1 MKKLALCLLVVG
13 LIGLCSVG
21 LRAEDLAGEALQTAP
36 PWPGAELNLRIF
48 EGLRYAGAP
57 PTRVV
62 TSSFLSFLNYTSLQV
77 ESDESVER
85 QVRQVFNLKDAK
97 LLSEANLELG
107 KGAAEKAFHMFR
119 LDSREYLILV
129 ARGRLYEQRQFHIE
143 VYEQGAKEKASLLD
157 MEFSIPAKNAA
168 VFGFEDTEG
177 KPYFLAFSV
186 LHYGIKGGGG
196 PAGGGETAPPKLVT
210 SVDPVYPEI
219 ARQSKVQGVVVLEAT
234 TDIYGRV
241 AMVKVLR
248 SIPLLDQA
256 AIDAVR
262 QWQYEPAIID
272 GQPKQVTFTVTV
284 QFTLDEGK
292 GAAGVTGGV
301 VGGVLGG
308 VEGGVQG
315 GVQSGVAGGVE
326 GGVQGGVTGQGAEGN
341 LNGAIRCK
349 DGIQPPKLVKM
360 VEPVYPEIARQAQ
373 VEGVVILEATTDE
386 DGNVAA
392 VRILRSIPLL
402 DQPAIE
408 AVRQW
413 KYEPLIIDG
422 KRRKAIFTVTARF
435 ALTSGDKEKDLEK
448 FSRGAVKAVGAI
460 KPPKLLKIVE
470 PVYPGDAKKAVI
482 EGVVILSA
490 KTDATGHVQDVMVL
504 RSVPLLNKAAID
516 AVKQWVYEP
525 YVQDGKPTPVVF
537 TVTVRFQLDTDYKI
551 KPKDQLQITVQET
564 PTLNQQVTVSDD
576 GLADFSVIGRVDV
589 AGRTKKEVEKTIS
602 ALLEAK
608 ILKVAHVT
616 LSIKESKTGT
626 AGVEGGVVGGVLGGV
641 PGKEQ
646 AEFEKGAVRAMD
658 TIKPPARIKSVDPV
672 YPEKARQAQVEGV
685 VILEVRTD
693 EKGNVEDARILKSIP
708 ALDQA
713 AIDAVKQWKYEPLI
727 IDGKPR
733 KVLFTVTVQF
743 RLK

>member
-1 MKKLALCLLVVG
+1 MKKLALCLLFVG
-13 LIGLCSVG
+13 LMGLCSVG
-21 LRAEDLAGEALQTAP
+21 LRAEDPAGEAVQSAL

-48 EGLRYAGAP
+48 EGLRYAGTT
-57 PTRVV
+57 PTKVV
-62 TSSFLSFLNYTSLQV
+62 TSSFLSFLNYTSIQL

-97 LLSEANLELG
+97 LLSEANLQLR
-107 KGAAEKAFHMFR
+107 KDPAEKAFHIFR

-129 ARGRLYEQRQFHIE
+129 TRGRRPEPRQFHIE
-143 VYEQGAKEKASLLD
+143 VYEQGAEEKTSLLD

-168 VFGFEDTEG
+168 VFGFDDTEG

-196 PAGGGETAPPKLVT
+196 PAGAGGESAPPKLVK

-219 ARQSKVQGVVVLEAT
+219 ARQSKVQGVVILEAT

-262 QWQYEPAIID
+262 QWEYEPAIID

-284 QFTLDEGK
+284 RFDLEEGK

-301 VGGVLGG
+301 VSGVLGG

-315 GVQSGVAGGVE
+315 GVQGAVAGGVE
-326 GGVQGGVTGQGAEGN
+326 GGVQGGVTGQGAEGD

-470 PVYPGDAKKAVI
+470 PVYPGDAKKALI
-482 EGVVILSA
+482 EGVVILSV
-490 KTDATGHVQDVMVL
+490 KTDATGHVKDVMIL
-504 RSVPLLNKAAID
+504 RSVSLLNQAAID

-537 TVTVRFQLDTDYKI
+537 TVTVRFQSDRDAII
-551 KPKDQLQITVQET
+551 KPRDLLQITVQEL
-564 PTLNQQVTVSDD
+564 PDLNQEVRVSDD
-576 GLADFSVIGRVDV
+576 GLATLTLLGRLDV
-589 AGRTKKEVEKTIS
+589 EGQTRADVEKNIA
-602 ALLEAK
+602 ALLTAK
-608 ILKVAHVT
+608 YLKVAHVNVT
-616 LSIKESKTGT
+616 IKDRAST
-626 AGVEGGVVGGVLGGV
+626 ANIAKVI
-641 PGKEQ
+641 
-646 AEFEKGAVRAMD
+646 GAVQKPGPYEIPADSD
-658 TIKPPARIKSVDPV
+658 TLLQMISLAGGLTD
-672 YPEKARQAQVEGV
+672 KAESQV
-685 VILEVRTD
+685 VIHREVNGVALGLFIDLKNVT
-693 EKGNVEDARILKSIP
+693 KGSKKNTRILPNDVIE
-708 ALDQA
+708 
-713 AIDAVKQWKYEPLI
+713 VK
-727 IDGKPR
+727 
-733 KVLFTVTVQF
+733 
-743 RLK
+743 

>member
-1 MKKLALCLLVVG
+1 
-13 LIGLCSVG
+13 
-21 LRAEDLAGEALQTAP
+21 
-36 PWPGAELNLRIF
+36 
-48 EGLRYAGAP
+48 
-57 PTRVV
+57 
-62 TSSFLSFLNYTSLQV
+62 
-77 ESDESVER
+77 
-85 QVRQVFNLKDAK
+85 
-97 LLSEANLELG
+97 
-107 KGAAEKAFHMFR
+107 
-119 LDSREYLILV
+119 
-129 ARGRLYEQRQFHIE
+129 
-143 VYEQGAKEKASLLD
+143 

-168 VFGFEDTEG
+168 VFGFDDTEG

-196 PAGGGETAPPKLVT
+196 PASAGGESAPPKLVK
-210 SVDPVYPEI
+210 SVAPVYPEI

-241 AMVKVLR
+241 AMVKVVR

-315 GVQSGVAGGVE
+315 GVAGGVAGGV
-326 GGVQGGVTGQGAEGN
+326 QGGIAKTVGALDIQAEKEFEGDAVRAV
-341 LNGAIRCK
+341 GDVK
-349 DGIQPPKLVKM
+349 PPKLLKV
-360 VEPVYPEIARQAQ
+360 VEPVYPEVARKAQ
-373 VEGVVILEATTDE
+373 VEGVVILEARTDQ
-386 DGNVAA
+386 DGNVENA
-392 VRILRSIPLL
+392 RILRSIPLL
-402 DQPAIE
+402 DQAAID
-408 AVRQW
+408 AVKQW
-413 KYEPLIIDG
+413 KYEPLVIDG
-422 KRRKAIFTVTARF
+422 KSRKVLFTVTVRF
-435 ALTSGDKEKDLEK
+435 ALKTGDKEKDLEK
-448 FSRGAVKAVGAI
+448 FAQGAVKAVGDI
-460 KPPKLLKIVE
+460 KPPKLLHSVE
-470 PVYPGDAKKAVI
+470 PVYPEEAKKAGV

-490 KTDATGHVQDVMVL
+490 KADATGHVQDVMIL

-525 YVQDGKPTPVVF
+525 MLINNVPQSVVF
-537 TVTVRFQLDTDYKI
+537 TVTVRFQLNEK
-551 KPKDQLQITVQET
+551 E
-564 PTLNQQVTVSDD
+564 
-576 GLADFSVIGRVDV
+576 
-589 AGRTKKEVEKTIS
+589 KKS
-602 ALLEAK
+602 AP
-608 ILKVAHVT
+608 
-616 LSIKESKTGT
+616 
-626 AGVEGGVVGGVLGGV
+626 GVVGGVVGGVLGGV

-646 AEFEKGAVRAMD
+646 ADFEKGAVRAKD
-658 TIKPPARIKSVDPV
+658 SIKPPARIKFVDPV

-693 EKGNVEDARILKSIP
+693 ETGNVEDARILKSIP
-708 ALDQA
+708 DLDQA